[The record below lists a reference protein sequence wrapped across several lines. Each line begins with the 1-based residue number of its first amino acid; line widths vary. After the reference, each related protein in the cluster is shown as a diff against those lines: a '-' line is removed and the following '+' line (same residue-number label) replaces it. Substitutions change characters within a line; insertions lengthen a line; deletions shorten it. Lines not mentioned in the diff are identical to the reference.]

1 VKCPTADRGRKHPRL
16 TWLLWE
22 IFRVTMISIAD
33 RNRLTVRGVRHGQR
47 YLVKKEG
54 DGWWIEAAPR
64 GRRRVPQVAQSARDL
79 TDHLDALAA
88 EGFAF
93 EPVKKENVPSC
104 RF

>member
-1 VKCPTADRGRKHPRL
+1 
-16 TWLLWE
+16 
-22 IFRVTMISIAD
+22 VTMICIAD
-33 RNRLTVRGVRHGQR
+33 KNRLTVRGVQHGQR

-54 DGWWIEAAPR
+54 DGWWIEPAPR
-64 GRRRVPQVAQSARDL
+64 RARQVVQSTRDL

-93 EPVKKENVPSC
+93 EPVKKDIVPPC

>member
-1 VKCPTADRGRKHPRL
+1 M
-16 TWLLWE
+16 
-22 IFRVTMISIAD
+22 TMISIAD
-33 RNRLTVRGVRHGQR
+33 KNRLTVRGVRHGQR

-54 DGWWIEAAPR
+54 GGWWIEPAQQTP
-64 GRRRVPQVAQSARDL
+64 RRVRQVAQATRDL

-93 EPVKKENVPSC
+93 EPVKKEKVPPC

>member
-1 VKCPTADRGRKHPRL
+1 M
-16 TWLLWE
+16 WE
-22 IFRVTMISIAD
+22 ISRVTMICIAD
-33 RNRLTVRGVRHGQR
+33 KNRLTVRGVQNGRR

-54 DGWWIEAAPR
+54 DGWWIEPAPQA
-64 GRRRVPQVAQSARDL
+64 RRRVRHLAQATRDL
-79 TDHLDALAA
+79 TEHLDALAA

>member
-1 VKCPTADRGRKHPRL
+1 
-16 TWLLWE
+16 LWE
-22 IFRVTMISIAD
+22 ISHVTTICIAD
-33 RNRLTVRGVRHGQR
+33 KNRLTVRGVQHGQR

-64 GRRRVPQVAQSARDL
+64 APRRARQVVQSTRDL

-93 EPVKKENVPSC
+93 EPVKKENVPPC

>member
-1 VKCPTADRGRKHPRL
+1 M
-16 TWLLWE
+16 
-22 IFRVTMISIAD
+22 TMICIAD
-33 RNRLTVRGVRHGQR
+33 KNRLTIRGVRHGQR

-54 DGWWIEAAPR
+54 GGWWIEAAPR
-64 GRRRVPQVAQSARDL
+64 APRRVRQVAQATRDL

-93 EPVKKENVPSC
+93 EPVKKEKVPPC

>member
-1 VKCPTADRGRKHPRL
+1 M
-16 TWLLWE
+16 WE
-22 IFRVTMISIAD
+22 ISHVTTICIAD
-33 RNRLTVRGVRHGQR
+33 KNRLTVRGVQNGQR

-64 GRRRVPQVAQSARDL
+64 APRRVRQSQSTRDL

-93 EPVKKENVPSC
+93 EPVKKENVPPC